1 MNSPAHEAAARQ
13 AAARQAVLL
22 CRQLAQFSEESGK
35 TTRTFLSPPM
45 RDAHRLLTTLMAGA
59 GMRVSVDAMGNLHGT
74 TAARP
79 DAPRLLIGS
88 HLDTVPDAGAFDGI
102 LGVVLG
108 TLLART
114 CEEVSNTLCLHLIG
128 FSEEEG
134 VRFGTPF
141 LGSRALAGSIDEQ
154 TLDRRDRNGRSV
166 REAIADFGLDP
177 AAIPNSSLDARLR
190 DTAIGYFEI
199 HIEQGPVLENL
210 NLPLGIVDAIAGQ
223 SRLEIVFDG
232 KANHAGTTPMNLRR
246 DALAGAAEW
255 IMRVEQEGRGSG
267 GGVATVGRIEVV
279 PNASNA
285 VAGQSRASLDARHVS
300 DARRKDTVG
309 RLVSAADEIARR
321 RGLEIRYNYNLDQP
335 AVPMDSKL
343 TESLENA
350 VQSAGFPVH
359 RMVSGAG
366 HDAMIMAP
374 LVPAAML
381 FLRSPGGVS
390 HSPEESV
397 LEADVDAALAAGARF
412 IRDLARQYA

>member
-1 MNSPAHEAAARQ
+1 M
-13 AAARQAVLL
+13 LM
-22 CRQLAQFSEESGK
+22 CRELAQFSEEPGR
-35 TTRTFLSPPM
+35 TTRTFLSLPM
-45 RDAHRLLTTLMAGA
+45 RDVHRVLTRLMAEA
-59 GMRVSVDAMGNLHGT
+59 GMRVSVDAMGNLHGI

-79 DAPRLLIGS
+79 NAPRLLIGS

-108 TLLART
+108 ILLART
-114 CEEVSNTLCLHLIG
+114 CQDVSTNLCLHVIG

-154 TLDRRDRNGRSV
+154 ILDRRDRNGRSV

-190 DTAIGYFEI
+190 EGAIGYLEI

-223 SRLEIVFDG
+223 SRLEIVFEG
-232 KANHAGTTPMNLRR
+232 KANHAGTTPMDLRR
-246 DALAGAAEW
+246 DALACAAEW
-255 IMRVEQEGRGSG
+255 IMRVEEEGRAS
-267 GGVATVGRIEVV
+267 GGVATVGRIEIV

-285 VAGQSRASLDARHVS
+285 VAGHARASLDVRHVS
-300 DARRKDTVG
+300 DVHRRDTVE

-321 RGLEIRYNYNLDQP
+321 RGLEMRHNYNLDQP

-343 TESLENA
+343 TERLENA
-350 VQSAGFPVH
+350 VQSDGYPVH
-359 RMVSGAG
+359 RMMSGAG

-397 LEADVDAALAAGARF
+397 LEADVDAALSAGAQF